1 MTLNS
6 LILNWR
12 AANKDIAAVVGPPG
26 CGETTVGSSLAVKL
40 IAEGL
45 VNRVLLAAY
54 TNAAANQFG
63 WELYN
68 ILGNTAQKFCVRTGN
83 PTGIDPIL
91 NDHIPFRR
99 HIHDISDKKIVICT
113 TLSLKMLA
121 RKMRFDN
128 KIVDEAG
135 INRIEHILW
144 PFSLGIDPMASY
156 KWRTDSRG
164 GTTQNNQINDLLDLI
179 VRSGAVATVIGDPKQ
194 SRPISP
200 DRRDYSPSYLFI

>member
-1 MTLNS
+1 
-6 LILNWR
+6 
-12 AANKDIAAVVGPPG
+12 
-26 CGETTVGSSLAVKL
+26 
-40 IAEGL
+40 
-45 VNRVLLAAY
+45 
-54 TNAAANQFG
+54 
-63 WELYN
+63 
-68 ILGNTAQKFCVRTGN
+68 
-83 PTGIDPIL
+83 
-91 NDHIPFRR
+91 
-99 HIHDISDKKIVICT
+99 
-113 TLSLKMLA
+113 MLA

-128 KIVDEAG
+128 IIVDEAG

-164 GTTQNNQINDLLDLI
+164 GNTQNNQINDLLDLI